1 MSKRLEQYDFCALR
15 SRMHA
20 FLRCWRSEAHTS
32 ELEFRSGNGG
42 GNASLMVVIT
52 TEHSF
57 LPSPESK
64 PPPAS
69 LVAACMGA
77 LERSRDARFL
87 VPALAGLSRQE
98 AFLHLPKLLS
108 LKDPAGFTAGM
119 QRLLL
124 PQPATGA
131 LAHVQTT
138 LINTTVHSYSYS
150 YCYSYC

>member
-1 MSKRLEQYDFCALR
+1 MISAPCVPVCMHFSGAGGQKRIPLNSNSALGTVVG
-15 SRMHA
+15 M
-20 FLRCWRSEAHTS
+20 LY
-32 ELEFRSGNGG
+32 
-42 GNASLMVVIT
+42 LMVVIT

-138 LINTTVHSYSYS
+138 LMNTTVHYLY
-150 YCYSYC
+150 YCYCHYY